1 MALSERMDDGGR
13 WLPTE
18 PALAANPPSTWDD
31 SVSGS
36 WRDEP
41 WVLSAGVPDAS
52 VLAGDGLRRRRGTM
66 HVTHGRSSVD
76 VALFFA
82 VVVLMLGAVVV
93 AVNLFQSV

>member
-18 PALAANPPSTWDD
+18 PALAANPPASWDD
-31 SVSGS
+31 AVSGS

-52 VLAGDGLRRRRGTM
+52 VLNGDGLRHRRSGI
-66 HVTHGRSSVD
+66 HPTHGRSTVD
-76 VALFFA
+76 VALLFA

-93 AVNLFQSV
+93 AVNLFQRV